1 MKSKITI
8 LAALFSLLLNAQQ
21 GVNYK
26 AVISENGAVI
36 QNQIIAVYFTILEDG
51 TTNVFEEN
59 HTVATDA
66 NGIIILNIGEGVVTS
81 GDFTLVDWS
90 KEQFLKVEVN
100 AGSGITNMGTTM
112 FKAVPYALYAKKTEE
127 TVFTTTNNV
136 TSNIRGDI
144 TTDGFVFG
152 DTQLDGSGTKMFF
165 NKTKGAFRV
174 GNSYSTDWDDVNI
187 GQYSF
192 ATGDDV
198 IARGTNSVSL
208 GFGNQSNGDYSTTI
222 GAGSWA
228 NADHSIV
235 IGTQSFAEGYLSMV
249 FGNSSNAIGLESIA
263 IGSLSK
269 SHGVASMAIGFDNDA
284 YGDYSLAIGQ
294 STDAHGE
301 NSIALGHQTYAYGF
315 ASLATGRGS
324 LTNGN
329 FSSALGYAHTTESYA
344 QTSLGMNSTEVMGT
358 VDSYVATD
366 RLFVIGNGTSSTNRS
381 DAMVVLKNGNT
392 TLNGNLDVIEV
403 NALDSGDADMK
414 AYIYGLIT
422 GGSGAI
428 KSASSDG
435 FTVNKTST
443 GTYQVIFANPPS
455 SFTEYMVV
463 SSLHGTI
470 GFVKTIRNTTNIAVN
485 TYNTSGVLSDSDF
498 NFVVYKK

>member
-1 MKSKITI
+1 MKVKISI
-8 LAALFSLLLNAQQ
+8 LAILFSLLMNAQQ

-36 QNQIIAVYFTILEDG
+36 QNQIVVVYFTILEDG

-59 HTVATDA
+59 HTIATDD
-66 NGIIILNIGEGVVTS
+66 NGIIILNIGEGVVTG
-81 GDFTLVDWS
+81 GDFSIIDWS

-100 AGSGITNMGTTM
+100 TGSGITDMGTSM
-112 FKAVPYALYAKKTEE
+112 FKSVPVALYSKTSEE

-144 TTDGFVFG
+144 TTDDFVFG

-165 NKTKGAFRV
+165 DKSKGAFRA
-174 GNSYSTDWDDVNI
+174 GYAYGDYWDDANV
-187 GQYSF
+187 GEYSF
-192 ATGDDV
+192 AAGTDV
-198 IARGTNSVSL
+198 TANGKSSVAMGTANYAE
-208 GFGNQSNGDYSTTI
+208 GDYTTVMGI
-222 GAGSWA
+222 
-228 NADHSIV
+228 
-235 IGTQSFAEGYLSMV
+235 LSYAVGDFSMA
-249 FGNSSNAIGLESIA
+249 FGNSSNAIGNESIA
-263 IGSLSK
+263 IGSANRTE
-269 SHGVASMAIGFDNDA
+269 GIVSMALGFDNKTI
-284 YGDYSLAIGQ
+284 GDFSVAIGQ
-294 STDAHGE
+294 STEAIGE
-301 NSIALGHQTYAYGF
+301 RSITLGHQTYAYGYS
-315 ASLATGRGS
+315 SLAMGYVS
-324 LTNGN
+324 VANGDVSSTLG
-329 FSSALGYAHTTESYA
+329 FSNTAESYA
-344 QTSLGMNSTEVMGT
+344 QTSLGMNSTIVVGT

-366 RLFVIGNGTSSTNRS
+366 RLFVVGNGTSQSNRS
-381 DAMVVLKNGNT
+381 DAMVILKNGNT
-392 TLNGNLDVIEV
+392 TINGDLEVQEV

-422 GGSGAI
+422 GSNGAI

-435 FTVNKTST
+435 FTVNRSST
-443 GTYQVIFANPPS
+443 GTYQVIFTIPPS